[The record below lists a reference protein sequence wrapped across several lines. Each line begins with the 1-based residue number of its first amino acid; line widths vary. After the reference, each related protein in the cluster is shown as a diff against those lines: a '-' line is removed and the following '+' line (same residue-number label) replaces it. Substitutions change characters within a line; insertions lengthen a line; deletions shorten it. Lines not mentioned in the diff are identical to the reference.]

1 MSSKTSKLLRVTLA
15 AAIAVSGAVVAT
27 TVTTTTA
34 TAAQA
39 SSVGGQITRAEIIE
53 RAQFWYNKS
62 LVYSQGGSAL
72 DSSGRSYRTD
82 CSGYVSMAWHLGS
95 SPNTQGLVDGGFTR
109 EISRSDLKAGDVLNS
124 YYNHVLLFEKWD
136 DAAHT
141 KFSYYSFG
149 STPVKHI
156 TGVSI
161 DAARIDGHPN
171 GEYKALRYKNVVE
184 DSTPIPAPAPAWKPA
199 VGDGGSVTG
208 ADGTAYT
215 FSRSAN
221 GHVQM
226 TARLAGGGWT
236 TADLTNVVG
245 TPAAAGGS
253 PAAFV
258 QTNGTVGV
266 VTANADN
273 GHLQITYRSAAGT
286 WATSDLTNTVGTPTT
301 GGAVSASTDPDG
313 TLAIYSR
320 GSVNGNHLSLT
331 ALQPNGAWATVDLT
345 NTVGTPASAGGA
357 PSTFTQTNGTVGVA
371 TANADNGHLQITYK
385 SAAGTW
391 ATSDLTGT
399 AGTPVTDGAVSA
411 STDPDGTLA
420 IYSRGS
426 VNGNHLSLTALQPS
440 GAWATVDLTNTVGT
454 PASAGGAPSTF
465 TQTNG
470 TVGVA
475 TANADNGH
483 LQITYK
489 SAAGTWATTDLNTLV
504 GTPATDGAVSASTDP
519 DGTLAIYSRGSLN
532 GGHLNLTALQPN
544 GAWATVDLT
553 NTVGTPAS

>member
-1 MSSKTSKLLRVTLA
+1 MTAPARRTALASLLAAGLLASAAGTLA
-15 AAIAVSGAVVAT
+15 AGEASAASLSTWDKVAACESGGNWSIVSSNGLYYGGLQFSRSTWLAYGGGAYAPYANQASKQQQILVAEK
-27 TVTTTTA
+27 VLAGQGQGAWPRCGPAASLGADHADPYPSTTT
-34 TAAQA
+34 
-39 SSVGGQITRAEIIE
+39 
-53 RAQFWYNKS
+53 
-62 LVYSQGGSAL
+62 
-72 DSSGRSYRTD
+72 
-82 CSGYVSMAWHLGS
+82 
-95 SPNTQGLVDGGFTR
+95 P
-109 EISRSDLKAGDVLNS
+109 
-124 YYNHVLLFEKWD
+124 
-136 DAAHT
+136 
-141 KFSYYSFG
+141 
-149 STPVKHI
+149 P
-156 TGVSI
+156 
-161 DAARIDGHPN
+161 
-171 GEYKALRYKNVVE
+171 
-184 DSTPIPAPAPAWKPA
+184 PAPAWKPA

-266 VTANADN
+266 ATANADN